1 MQKVYTDIIQIAGD
15 VITVEAEGVGYSDI
29 AEVATQRGRSLAQ
42 VIRLSGRRV
51 DLQVFA
57 GSKGIS
63 TGDKVRFLGHPM
75 RIATGGDLLGRIFN
89 GSGLPLD
96 KGPLLSDNLTD
107 IAGPPVNP
115 VKRIIPNKMIRTG
128 IPMIDVFNS
137 LVESQKLPIFS
148 IAGEP
153 YNELLARIAIQAEVD
168 IIILGGMG
176 LKYDDYLFFRDTLE
190 THGALS
196 KCVFFIHTAA
206 DPTVEC
212 LLVPDISLA
221 VAENFALEGK
231 RVLVLLT
238 DMTNFCDA
246 LKEISITMEQVP
258 SNRGYPGDLYSQ
270 LASRYEK
277 AVDFDTAGSIT
288 ILAATT
294 MPGDDVTH
302 PVPDNTG
309 YITEGQFY
317 LKDSVIEPFG
327 SLSRLKQQVNG
338 KTRADHRTV
347 MDTMIQLFAQYR
359 STLEKRAMGFQMSSW
374 DKKLLK
380 YGALFEKEMLSL
392 EVNIPLE
399 QALDL
404 GWRLMAESF
413 SPEETGIKM
422 SIIEKYWP
430 KAGTV
435 PAKA

>member
-1 MQKVYTDIIQIAGD
+1 MHKVYSNIIQISGD
-15 VITVEAEGVGYSDI
+15 VITVEAEGVGYADM
-29 AEVATQRGRSLAQ
+29 AEVTTKRGVSLAQ
-42 VIRLSGRRV
+42 VIRLDGERV
-51 DLQVFA
+51 SLQVFA
-57 GSKGIS
+57 GSRGIA
-63 TGDKVRFLGHPM
+63 TDDKVRFLGHPM
-75 RIATGGDLLGRIFN
+75 RVASGGDLLGRIFN
-89 GSGLPLD
+89 GSGTPLD
-96 KGPLLSDNLTD
+96 KGPGLSDNLID
-107 IAGPPVNP
+107 IGGPPVNP
-115 VKRIIPNKMIRTG
+115 VKRVIPNKMLRTG
-128 IPMIDVFNS
+128 IPMIDLFNS

-153 YNELLARIAIQAEVD
+153 YNELLARIATQAEAD

-190 THGALS
+190 AHGSLS
-196 KCVFFIHTAA
+196 RSVFFIHTAA

-221 VAENFALEGK
+221 VAENFALKGK

-246 LKEISITMEQVP
+246 LKEISITMELVP

-317 LKDSVIEPFG
+317 LKNSVIEPFG
-327 SLSRLKQQVNG
+327 SLSRLRQQVNG
-338 KTRADHRTV
+338 KTRPDHRTI
-347 MDTMIQLFAQYR
+347 MDTMIQLFAQCR
-359 STLEKRAMGFQMSSW
+359 LTVEKRAMGFQMNSW

-380 YGALFEKEMLSL
+380 YGQLFEKQMMSL

-399 QALDL
+399 RALDL
-404 GWRLMAESF
+404 GWKILADCF
-413 SPEETGIKM
+413 TPEETGIKM
-422 SIIEKYWP
+422 SMIEQYWP
-430 KAGTV
+430 KQ
-435 PAKA
+435 